1 MRWMANERKC
11 IVSFRDDDGVRQR
24 RYLCRC
30 CKRTVSLLPEFVLPW
45 LRFSIS
51 VIALFL
57 VTRLLKGF
65 TLGAAARAARAT
77 WERGD
82 STQFPC
88 ADEICE

>member
-1 MRWMANERKC
+1 MRWMGNECKC
-11 IVSFRDDDGVRQR
+11 MVSFRDDDGVRQR